1 MDSNGIAAGLSGFA
15 SRRSSVRSRLAPPPP
30 HTIFL
35 IVSNGL
41 TTIARGLF
49 WSVVSALIRICH
61 SNSDRKAST
70 MATFRR
76 RSGRMNGLV
85 KVAGKQ
91 RSKTF
96 DKKTE
101 AKIWAAGLERHLK
114 KPDRYDTSMLQ
125 GLTPFLISPVAYNT
139 INQSSQTTTR
149 GVKEWLKSL

>member
-1 MDSNGIAAGLSGFA
+1 
-15 SRRSSVRSRLAPPPP
+15 
-30 HTIFL
+30 
-35 IVSNGL
+35 
-41 TTIARGLF
+41 
-49 WSVVSALIRICH
+49 
-61 SNSDRKAST
+61 

-114 KPDRYDTSMLQ
+114 KTRQIRYAD
-125 GLTPFLISPVAYNT
+125 VARSNALLD
-139 INQSSQTTTR
+139 IASR
-149 GVKEWLKSL
+149 I